1 MFCTTCG
8 ANLKSTATFCTNC
21 GVVVAQTDSF
31 NQSEVENQ
39 SPRQEVVEV
48 MQKVSERSTRSR
60 SRLAVP
66 AAAVVAAL
74 VTGAVVYAYGV
85 IRQGVNESVAV
96 VATTV
101 LGDDTEELIEEVAQE
116 TVACNRL
123 VFGTILPVTG
133 SLAFLGPPMIVA
145 AELAIQDIN
154 ASGGVR
160 YQNVDL
166 YQGDS
171 SDTSNDIANLEV
183 DRLLSVGAKVI
194 VGAASSRVSLNVIDK
209 ITSADVVQFSPSNTS
224 PSLTGYSDN
233 GLYFRTAPSDTKQA
247 QVLAQLIVQGGGG
260 NVIVLYRDDEYGK
273 GIADAFAAEYRSGDT
288 LRLSYTDSTP
298 FSDFLAE
305 SVLATED
312 FIFPAVEAVV
322 IVGLRETAEIVESLS
337 KSSFKTGRR
346 IYLAD
351 GGAIGL
357 EYLVDDAEVLFGVQG
372 VIPAVDFY
380 GSYDLIEMTRRLDAN
395 GVEGVY
401 DYGAETYDAIV
412 ISALA
417 AQMAGCDEFGN
428 FEGAAIAEYIPSVT
442 GDGQSC
448 SDFASCN
455 LLIEAGSM
463 IDYQGLGGPYDFD
476 ANGDPTVAS
485 FRVVTYGYDGIEE
498 SLDRYV
504 FSS

>member
-1 MFCTTCG
+1 MVFCTTCG
-8 ANLKSTATFCTNC
+8 AIFESTASFCTSC
-21 GVVVAQTDSF
+21 GVVVAQPDSLGLG
-31 NQSEVENQ
+31 EIENQ
-39 SPRQEVVEV
+39 SPRQEAVEV
-48 MQKVSERSTRSR
+48 VQKPSGPSTRSR

-171 SDTSNDIANLEV
+171 SDTSNDTANLEV
-183 DRLLSVGAKVI
+183 DRLLSVGAKI
-194 VGAASSRVSLNVIDK
+194 IIGAASSRVSLNVIDK
-209 ITSADVVQFSPSNTS
+209 ITSADVIQFSPSNTS
-224 PSLTGYSDN
+224 PSLTGYPDN
-233 GLYFRTAPSDTKQA
+233 GLYFRTAPSDNKQA

-260 NVIVLYRDDEYGK
+260 NVVVLHRDDEYGK
-273 GIADAFAAEYRSGDT
+273 GIADAFEAEYRSGDT
-288 LRLSYTDSTP
+288 FRLNYTDLSSE
-298 FSDFLAE
+298 FSNYAE
-305 SVLATED
+305 EIV
-312 FIFPAVEAVV
+312 FGFPAVESVL
-322 IVGLRETAEIVESLS
+322 IVGFGETAEIVESLS
-337 KSSFKTGRR
+337 KTDSFKTGRR

-351 GGAIGL
+351 GSAIGL

-372 VIPAVDFY
+372 VIPAVDFD
-380 GSYDLIEMTRRLDAN
+380 GSYDLIEMMRRLDAN
-395 GVEGVY
+395 GVGGVY
-401 DYGAETYDAIV
+401 DYAAETYDAIV

-485 FRVVTYGYDGIEE
+485 FRVVTYGYDGIED